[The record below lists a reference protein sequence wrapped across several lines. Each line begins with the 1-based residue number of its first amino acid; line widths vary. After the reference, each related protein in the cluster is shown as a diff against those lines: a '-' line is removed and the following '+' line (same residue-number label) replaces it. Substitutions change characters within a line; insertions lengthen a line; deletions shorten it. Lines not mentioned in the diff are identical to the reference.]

1 MCHTDTLQTHNA
13 ALLSVTQTHTDTHID
28 THIDTHTDTKSLP
41 KNYKYCGV
49 GAIYQSG
56 GR

>member
-13 ALLSVTQTHTDTHID
+13 ALLSVTQTHTD

-56 GR
+56 GP